1 VPPEPRFRQERPAA
15 AVDRERALA
24 IVLRHGF
31 EATSF
36 QALESGYRYFFH
48 GSEACVAYIDTG
60 RAWVAAGAPIAPLSA
75 RAEALSAFLGAAQFA
90 GKRVCFFGT
99 EQPLRGARGEALATL
114 SIGEQPIWDPRAWP
128 QLLAKHRSLRE
139 QLRRAR
145 AKGVSTRQL
154 TPGEYEPS
162 TTRAAVERVAERWL
176 GARTMAP
183 MGFLVSVEPFAYPS
197 ERCCFVAELDGC
209 VVGFAGLIPVPARNG
224 WFIEDLV
231 RDPKAPNGTSE
242 VLVNEAMR
250 WAATRGSAWLT
261 LGLAPLS
268 GQLNETLQRISRYTR
283 ALYDF
288 AGLRAYKAKF
298 RPDQWLPLYL
308 CHPQAQPAWLS
319 LLDVL
324 SAFAQGGFLRFGWRT
339 LVRGPTVVLRALA
352 FLLVP
357 WTVALALVP
366 SERWFRAASIK
377 WAWVGFDVALALGLF
392 RLLRRPRRA
401 LVTALAL
408 AVSADALVTTLK
420 VLIWNL
426 PRVQGRFDY
435 LLLLLACAAPT
446 LAAIVLWGARRHRLR
461 FL

>member
-1 VPPEPRFRQERPAA
+1 MRSELRFRQESPAA
-15 AVDRERALA
+15 AGDRERALA
-24 IVLRHGF
+24 LVLRYGF

-36 QALESGYRYFFH
+36 QALESGYCYFFH
-48 GSEACVAYIDTG
+48 GSEACVAYVDTG
-60 RAWVAAGAPIAPLSA
+60 RAWVAAGAPIAPPSA
-75 RAEALSAFLGAAQFA
+75 RDEAVSAFLSAARSA
-90 GKRVCFFGT
+90 GKRACFFAT
-99 EQPLRGARGEALATL
+99 EQPLFGARGEALAAL

-128 QLLAKHRSLRE
+128 QVLAKHRSLRE

-154 TPGEYEPS
+154 TLREYEPS
-162 TTRAAVERVAERWL
+162 KTRLAVERVAQRWL
-176 GARTMAP
+176 DARTMAP
-183 MGFLVSVEPFAYPS
+183 MGFLVNVEPFAYPS
-197 ERCCFVAELDGC
+197 ERCCFVAEQHGSI
-209 VVGFAGLIPVPARNG
+209 VGFAGVIPVPARNG

-250 WAATRGSAWLT
+250 WAAARGSAWLT

-268 GQLNETLQRISRYTR
+268 GQLTDTLRRISQRTR
-283 ALYDF
+283 MLYDF
-288 AGLRAYKAKF
+288 AGLHAYKAKF

-308 CHPQAQPAWLS
+308 CHPQSQPAWLS
-319 LLDVL
+319 LLDAL
-324 SAFAQGGFLRFGWRT
+324 SAFAASSFLRFGWRT

-357 WTVALALVP
+357 WTVALAVVP
-366 SERWFRAASIK
+366 SERWFRATSIK

-392 RLLRRPRRA
+392 RLLRRPSRA
-401 LVTALAL
+401 LLTALAL
-408 AVSADALVTTLK
+408 AVSADAFVTTLK

-426 PRVQGRFDY
+426 PRIQSRWDY
-435 LLLLLACAAPT
+435 PVLVLACCAPT

>member
-1 VPPEPRFRQERPAA
+1 VPSEPRFRREGPEGAA
-15 AVDRERALA
+15 DRQRALA
-24 IVLRHGF
+24 LVLRHGF

-36 QALESGYRYFFH
+36 QALESGCCYFFH
-48 GSEACVAYIDTG
+48 GSEACVAYVDTG
-60 RAWVAAGAPIAPLSA
+60 GAWVAAGSPIAPFRA
-75 RAEALSAFLGAAQFA
+75 RAETVSAFLSAAQSA
-90 GKRVCFFGT
+90 GKRACFFAT
-99 EQPLRGARGEALATL
+99 EQPLFGARGEALVTL
-114 SIGEQPIWDPRAWP
+114 SIGEQPIWDPHAWP
-128 QLLAKHRSLRE
+128 LVLAKHRSLRE

-145 AKGVSTRQL
+145 AKGVSTRAL
-154 TPGEYEPS
+154 TRREYEPGE
-162 TTRAAVERVAERWL
+162 TRAAIERVAERWL
-176 GARTMAP
+176 GGRAMAP
-183 MGFLVSVEPFAYPS
+183 MGFLVSVEPFAYAS
-197 ERCCFVAELDGC
+197 ERCCFVAEQDGC
-209 VVGFAGLIPVPARNG
+209 IVGFAGVIPVPARNG

-250 WAATRGSAWLT
+250 WAAARGSAWLT

-268 GQLNETLQRISRYTR
+268 GELTDTLRRISRHAR
-283 ALYDF
+283 VLYDF

-298 RPDQWLPLYL
+298 RPDRWLPLYL
-308 CHPQAQPAWLS
+308 CHPPSQPAWLS
-319 LLDVL
+319 LLDAL
-324 SAFAQGGFLRFGWRT
+324 SAFTQGGLLRFSWRT

-357 WTVALALVP
+357 WTISLALVP

-377 WAWVGFDVALALGLF
+377 WAWVCFDVALALGLF

-401 LVTALAL
+401 LLTALAL

-420 VLIWNL
+420 VLIWNV
-426 PRVQGRFDY
+426 PRIQSRFDY
-435 LLLLLACAAPT
+435 LVLLLACAAPT